1 MFIYFQKLQYSLR
14 GFHLHSILAVHI
26 KTTVQCSHNFTFCTF
41 LVAFSNYL
49 QCVLRFI
56 IWIWV
61 RSWENIKLFIVDFEY
76 DWTCCICYCFAV
88 FLWVLILYF
97 SVFHPLRGSGYN
109 KAWISSTSFLYRVD
123 CGFEHMSVQ
132 TKDYGIHIY
141 CFSAKHTALR
151 RKSKDWLPR
160 NQDNVSEW
168 IDIATIG
175 PLFQCNIIQI
185 QLSMLV

>member
-1 MFIYFQKLQYSLR
+1 MLMNAIYL
-14 GFHLHSILAVHI
+14 
-26 KTTVQCSHNFTFCTF
+26 KTQ
-41 LVAFSNYL
+41 
-49 QCVLRFI
+49 
-56 IWIWV
+56 
-61 RSWENIKLFIVDFEY
+61 
-76 DWTCCICYCFAV
+76 
-88 FLWVLILYF
+88 
-97 SVFHPLRGSGYN
+97 
-109 KAWISSTSFLYRVD
+109 FLYIVHRICGATVSMLASNGVD

-151 RKSKDWLPR
+151 RKSKDWLAH

-175 PLFQCNIIQI
+175 PLFQCSIIKI